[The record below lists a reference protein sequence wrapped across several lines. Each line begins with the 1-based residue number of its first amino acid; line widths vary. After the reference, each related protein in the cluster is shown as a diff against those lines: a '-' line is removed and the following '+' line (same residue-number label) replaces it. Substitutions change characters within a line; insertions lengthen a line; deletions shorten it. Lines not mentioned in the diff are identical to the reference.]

1 VKALINALNIKH
13 LKLFSFLRNVKNFF
27 AKIKNRKDPKSSTC
41 LRCYS
46 LCNYMHS
53 LLAHTDT
60 TQRMQTFAVKIL
72 RNSGKKLSRK

>member
-1 VKALINALNIKH
+1 MKALINALNIKH

-53 LLAHTDT
+53 LLAHTYT
-60 TQRMQTFAVKIL
+60 TQRMQTFAGKIL
-72 RNSGKKLSRK
+72 RNSGKKLRRK